1 MNDRERKV
9 QADERAMREKE
20 KGEVSRMHLDNLGVS
35 DISFDISTDPWDIIH
50 ARLAEMGNFTSA
62 N

>member
-20 KGEVSRMHLDNLGVS
+20 KGSMHLDNLGVS

-50 ARLAEMGNFTSA
+50 ARLAEMGNSTGA